1 MENSD
6 DLCSMEGDVDGRGN
20 INNASRAP
28 STSTAPA
35 SSSPFKL
42 FRRQSSFHQMMGGGK
57 AADVILWRWR
67 RGSFGIIVI
76 ATVAWLLFEH
86 SGLPFLSV
94 CSDILLVL
102 TVLLFLRANYAA
114 YKNKQLQTL
123 PQLVLSEEMVNNA
136 AASFRVKINYML
148 LMAHDI
154 TLGKDFKLVFKV
166 VIVLWLLSTIGSM
179 VSIFTLTYIGAI
191 MFITVPALYSR
202 FEAHVD
208 RCAGKLHQQ
217 FTRHYRIV
225 DESISRLPRNVAKD
239 KDH

>member
-20 INNASRAP
+20 SNNASRSP

-35 SSSPFKL
+35 ASSPYKL

-57 AADVILWRWR
+57 
-67 RGSFGIIVI
+67 
-76 ATVAWLLFEH
+76 
-86 SGLPFLSV
+86 V

>member
-154 TLGKDFKLVFKV
+154 TLGKDFKLVFKA
-166 VIVLWLLSTIGSM
+166 S
-179 VSIFTLTYIGAI
+179 
-191 MFITVPALYSR
+191 
-202 FEAHVD
+202 
-208 RCAGKLHQQ
+208 C
-217 FTRHYRIV
+217 
-225 DESISRLPRNVAKD
+225 
-239 KDH
+239 